1 MRAPILSRRRIVEI
15 VAIVA
20 VTTTLIGISRLEAR
34 LYNLSETM
42 ARDHSLLASIFYYGI
57 INLNVFLAILLSLLV
72 IRNIAKLLV
81 ERRRGVFGSRLRT
94 KLVGVLIVFS
104 LVPTVLVF
112 YVSTRFITKSFDEW
126 FGGRVKVTT
135 QKTRDAGAQ
144 IYLQDQRRLESVAK
158 VAASRVKVPLLPDF
172 PSGKSVALNTD
183 LAGFELEYSVQPIR
197 VYDISGK
204 LLNRDSA
211 AASGRDDGQGN
222 ASVVND
228 MIARFVSQPAMVS
241 ASIVGVE
248 NGRDIVRAAVPVRS
262 PSGVPLAI
270 VMLEERFD
278 TPVLANIQIILDG
291 LATLKPGAQLVR
303 VSYLILVTVMTLLIV
318 FAAVW
323 FGFYVA
329 RAITGPLQLLAEA
342 TKEVALG
349 NYSIKLSSGT
359 EDETGQLTNAFNAMT
374 RDLLRQKNDVES
386 ARVRLEESNNEL
398 DKRRR
403 YMEVVFENIASG
415 VIAVDAKGV
424 ITAFNDAAIE
434 MLGLNIENPLGAR
447 IEDVLGRP
455 LFDGLWAQIG
465 ADTSVAR
472 ELELRDFG
480 IDATVYFAA
489 SHIQSVEGDFQG
501 TVIVLDDATDR
512 IRMQRATAWRE
523 VARRIAHEIKNPL
536 TPIRLSA
543 ERLLRRFS
551 SRFDGEDRKVF
562 DSCVESILVQVDVL
576 RGLVNEFSK
585 FSRMPTIQARPASLN
600 AIVASA
606 IEVFRQGYPLIRFEE
621 SYADA
626 LPEALLD
633 PEQFNRVV
641 VNLVSNAV
649 DAVVSRKEQ
658 GVIRIATRF
667 DTVIGAEILEV
678 ADNGPGIPDAIRDR
692 VFEPYFSTKEQGTGL
707 GLAMVNQ
714 IVSDHGGYVRI
725 ARSDDAGTLF
735 RIEIPLAENAR
746 A

>member
-1 MRAPILSRRRIVEI
+1 MRAPILGRRRILEMA
-15 VAIVA
+15 AIIA
-20 VTTTLIGISRLEAR
+20 VTTTLIGISRLETR

-72 IRNIAKLLV
+72 IRNIAKLVV

-144 IYLQDQRRLESVAK
+144 IYLQDQRRLESIAK
-158 VAASRVKVPLLPDF
+158 VAASRIKTPSPLDF
-172 PSGKSVALNTD
+172 SSGQNANMNMD
-183 LAGFELEYSVQPIR
+183 LAGFEIEYNVQSIR
-197 VYDISGK
+197 VYDVSGR
-204 LLNRDSA
+204 LLNRESELSA
-211 AASGRDDGQGN
+211 VREDDQGN
-222 ASVVND
+222 TAAVSD

-241 ASIVGVE
+241 ASTVDVE
-248 NGRDIVRAAVPVRS
+248 NGRDIVRAAVPVRLAT
-262 PSGVPLAI
+262 GAPLAI
-270 VMLEERFD
+270 VMLEEKFD

-349 NYSIKLSSGT
+349 NYAIKLGTGT
-359 EDETGQLTNAFNAMT
+359 EDETGQLTKAFNAMT
-374 RDLLRQKNDVES
+374 GDLLRQKNDVES
-386 ARVRLEESNNEL
+386 ARIRLEESNNEL

-434 MLGLNIENPLGAR
+434 MLGLSIDNPLGKRA
-447 IEDVLGRP
+447 EDVLGRP

-465 ADTSVAR
+465 ADRSVAR

-480 IDATVYFAA
+480 IDATVYLAA

-523 VARRIAHEIKNPL
+523 VARRIAHEIKNPM

-551 SRFDGEDRKVF
+551 SRFEGEDRKVF

-585 FSRMPTIQARPASLN
+585 FSRMPTIQVRPACLN

-606 IEVFRQGYPLIRFEE
+606 IEVFRQGYPSIEFDET
-621 SYADA
+621 YAQS
-626 LPEALLD
+626 LPEAMLD

-641 VNLVSNAV
+641 VNLLSNAV
-649 DAVVSRKEQ
+649 DAVAPSKRQ
-658 GVIRIATRF
+658 GVIKIMTRYDAT
-667 DTVIGAEILEV
+667 IGAEILEIS
-678 ADNGPGIPDAIRDR
+678 DNGPGIPDAIRDR
-692 VFEPYFSTKEQGTGL
+692 VFEPYFSTKEHGTGL

-735 RIEIPLAENAR
+735 RIEIPLAESAR
-746 A
+746 S

>member
-1 MRAPILSRRRIVEI
+1 M
-15 VAIVA
+15 
-20 VTTTLIGISRLEAR
+20 
-34 LYNLSETM
+34 
-42 ARDHSLLASIFYYGI
+42 
-57 INLNVFLAILLSLLV
+57 
-72 IRNIAKLLV
+72 
-81 ERRRGVFGSRLRT
+81 
-94 KLVGVLIVFS
+94 
-104 LVPTVLVF
+104 
-112 YVSTRFITKSFDEW
+112 
-126 FGGRVKVTT
+126 
-135 QKTRDAGAQ
+135 
-144 IYLQDQRRLESVAK
+144 
-158 VAASRVKVPLLPDF
+158 
-172 PSGKSVALNTD
+172 D
-183 LAGFELEYSVQPIR
+183 LAGFEIEYNVQSIR
-197 VYDISGK
+197 VYDVSGR
-204 LLNRDSA
+204 LLNRESA
-211 AASGRDDGQGN
+211 LSAVREDDQGN
-222 ASVVND
+222 TAAVSD

-241 ASIVGVE
+241 ASTVDVE
-248 NGRDIVRAAVPVRS
+248 NGRDIVRAAVPVRLAT
-262 PSGVPLAI
+262 GAPLAI
-270 VMLEERFD
+270 VMLEEKFD

-349 NYSIKLSSGT
+349 NYAIKLGTGT
-359 EDETGQLTNAFNAMT
+359 EDETGQLTKAFNAMT
-374 RDLLRQKNDVES
+374 GDLLRQKNDVES
-386 ARVRLEESNNEL
+386 ARIRLEESNNEL

-434 MLGLNIENPLGAR
+434 MLGLSIDNPLGKRA
-447 IEDVLGRP
+447 EDVLGRP

-465 ADTSVAR
+465 ADRSVAR

-480 IDATVYFAA
+480 IDATVYLAA

-523 VARRIAHEIKNPL
+523 VARRIAHEIKNPM

-551 SRFDGEDRKVF
+551 SRFEGEDRKVF

-585 FSRMPTIQARPASLN
+585 FSRMPTIQVRPACLN

-606 IEVFRQGYPLIRFEE
+606 IEVFRQGYPSIEFDET
-621 SYADA
+621 YAQS
-626 LPEALLD
+626 LPEAMLD

-641 VNLVSNAV
+641 VNLLSNAV
-649 DAVVSRKEQ
+649 DAVAPSKRQ
-658 GVIRIATRF
+658 GVIKIMTRYDAT
-667 DTVIGAEILEV
+667 IGAEILEIS
-678 ADNGPGIPDAIRDR
+678 DNGPGIPDAIRDR
-692 VFEPYFSTKEQGTGL
+692 VFEPYFSTKEHGTGL

-735 RIEIPLAENAR
+735 RIEIPLAESAR
-746 A
+746 S